1 MNLEEF
7 EKKMIISRAA
17 AGLFIRKNEKF
28 TIKNIA
34 KEAGVKIVEVYQLY
48 DDKDEI
54 LIFFYD
60 SVVPLY
66 KMMISEI
73 DDFDSFTAGEKLS
86 NFTFTLFDL
95 LNEQR
100 DFVDHTYSRYVLV
113 GYRKSTLKKDVTKL
127 FKEFINRDERIS
139 TLNRN
144 LFDGWFYG
152 MIAGKYLALILLW
165 LRDESD
171 SQEKT
176 MALVDKL
183 SSFLDELLY
192 SNVLDKGF
200 DLVQYLYTNDF
211 FKFDIPYLSKILN
224 NLSKEESNNE

>member
-7 EKKMIISRAA
+7 EKKVIISRAA
-17 AGLFIRKNEKF
+17 AGLFIRDKEKF

-34 KEAGVKIVEVYQLY
+34 KEAVVKIVEIYQLF

-100 DFVDHTYSRYVLV
+100 DFVDQTYSRYVLV
-113 GYRKSTLKKDVTKL
+113 GFKKSTLKKDVTKL

-152 MIAGKYLALILLW
+152 MVARKYLALILLW

-224 NLSKEESNNE
+224 NLSKEEENNE

>member
-1 MNLEEF
+1 MNLEKF
-7 EKKMIISRAA
+7 EKKVIISRAA
-17 AGLFIRKNEKF
+17 AGLYIRNKEKF

-95 LNEQR
+95 MNEQR
-100 DFVDHTYSRYVLV
+100 GFVDQTYSRYVLV
-113 GYRKSTLKKDVTKL
+113 GFRKSTLRKDVTKL
-127 FKEFINRDERIS
+127 FKEFINKDERIS

-152 MIAGKYLALILLW
+152 MVARKYLALILLW

-224 NLSKEESNNE
+224 NLSKEENNNE